1 MGENTLAADKS
12 LCLVLKPGYQGQEML
27 GCGVRKGVTA
37 GLSLFEFVRRTL
49 KACTRFVS
57 KARSQTLPQV
67 MLEVILSTFE
77 VVPGENDVAYVLV
90 LFL

>member
-37 GLSLFEFVRRTL
+37 GL
-49 KACTRFVS
+49 
-57 KARSQTLPQV
+57 
-67 MLEVILSTFE
+67 
-77 VVPGENDVAYVLV
+77 
-90 LFL
+90 